1 MNKMSGM
8 LEFKCIFEL
17 ILISFKLEGVMHL
30 PMVIPKVIFFIGISN
45 GIKFYVT
52 MYIYQ
57 DAKGI

>member
-1 MNKMSGM
+1 MKKMGGM
-8 LEFKCIFEL
+8 LNFKCMFEMIL
-17 ILISFKLEGVMHL
+17 ILFRLASVMHL